1 MRLAPSRVPSLT
13 AWIIY
18 QNTGPTSDAS
28 HRHLS
33 KRFLLSRFGYGLW
46 EINDSV
52 IRQEVCIAAVWEWY
66 KSCRSVCR
74 NWISA
79 VSSVLTNVPWKE
91 SRLQSYP
98 LEAKHQVRVFF
109 VFGNQKIILYCF
121 NMVSHH
127 FQMISAACWYRS
139 TARTHC
145 VYALR
150 RSY

>member
-33 KRFLLSRFGYGLW
+33 KRLLLSRFGFGLW
-46 EINDSV
+46 EIIDSV

-66 KSCRSVCR
+66 KSCGV
-74 NWISA
+74 SA
-79 VSSVLTNVPWKE
+79 EIGFRQFPQFWRTYLGRTTI
-91 SRLQSYP
+91 LP

-109 VFGNQKIILYCF
+109 CFGHQKIILYCF
-121 NMVSHH
+121 NLVSHH